1 MMKLMVDMG
10 ILRVEVIGAKN
21 LMAGDRS
28 GKSDVSPPLPYCDR
42 RKADDSL
49 MSVSTLMELGYSNRR
64 LRRSKRFRVIALQ
77 PNTQDSQS
85 DLERE
90 FRSDDPIASI
100 CEVQFRSSRLEHRGI
115 IDRPRRRSN
124 RFGQSGTVR
133 SSRNDYSDRSFR
145 EGREGKLGR

>member
-49 MSVSTLMELGYSNRR
+49 MSVLTLMEPECSSRR
-64 LRRSKRFRVIALQ
+64 LRRSKCSCVTAIQ
-77 PNTQDSQS
+77 PNPQNPQP
-85 DLERE
+85 DLERD

-100 CEVQFRSSRLEHRGI
+100 CEIQFRSSGLEHRGI

-124 RFGQSGTVR
+124 RFGQS
-133 SSRNDYSDRSFR
+133 
-145 EGREGKLGR
+145 